1 MKSLFL
7 AATGLGLAANKTKNF
22 DFGKTSSEL
31 AGFTTKMAGTGTS
44 CYPSGNCTKETLV
57 GKYTL
62 YDKEY
67 TIDDSI
73 ILRALSVYSA
83 KMLDG
88 GYMTIINNVKDK
100 QPLYRDE
107 IRVRYKSAANGGK
120 EGNQCGPF
128 DPDGGIDLIT
138 NKCIHTFF
146 LYVETA
152 ICYKQLVG
160 SFQQRLLKAG
170 QLFQEEND
178 SLNDRVIDE
187 IVASNGRQTDR
198 LIWKGD
204 YKSPIDDITHYDG
217 LVKKTFNAMG
227 AAVNHS
233 MQYDFTGTL
242 GGAECIEL
250 QYGGQYE
257 SFPFD
262 TDTATTIGN
271 VAAYLTALTHPI
283 TLQPLLTV
291 AFNGTDQ
298 ITLVS
303 NFPNLRIEM
312 TIQSTD
318 CDGITCSASGAVAI
332 VETELVAYEVSD
344 APLTIPYVPVTTS
357 NVLKQMELIYM
368 KAAGE
373 HPDLSIQNDFFIH
386 VAPKVW
392 AALKAASMNLT
403 GAFNGVN
410 GMNENPK
417 PFGLRV
423 VEQPGLVG
431 CDVIFAS
438 RTSNLFFGTDLESDM
453 DNTQIWIDRDCQ
465 EVRMRHESRQGVQI
479 DRFVDT
485 VSNLEGAPFVFQAPQ
500 TEDCKA
506 VGNC

>member
-1 MKSLFL
+1 
-7 AATGLGLAANKTKNF
+7 
-22 DFGKTSSEL
+22 
-31 AGFTTKMAGTGTS
+31 
-44 CYPSGNCTKETLV
+44 
-57 GKYTL
+57 
-62 YDKEY
+62 
-67 TIDDSI
+67 
-73 ILRALSVYSA
+73 
-83 KMLDG
+83 
-88 GYMTIINNVKDK
+88 
-100 QPLYRDE
+100 
-107 IRVRYKSAANGGK
+107 
-120 EGNQCGPF
+120 
-128 DPDGGIDLIT
+128 
-138 NKCIHTFF
+138 
-146 LYVETA
+146 
-152 ICYKQLVG
+152 
-160 SFQQRLLKAG
+160 
-170 QLFQEEND
+170 
-178 SLNDRVIDE
+178 
-187 IVASNGRQTDR
+187 
-198 LIWKGD
+198 
-204 YKSPIDDITHYDG
+204 
-217 LVKKTFNAMG
+217 
-227 AAVNHS
+227 
-233 MQYDFTGTL
+233 
-242 GGAECIEL
+242 
-250 QYGGQYE
+250 
-257 SFPFD
+257 
-262 TDTATTIGN
+262 
-271 VAAYLTALTHPI
+271 
-283 TLQPLLTV
+283 LTV

-318 CDGITCSASGAVAI
+318 CDGITCSASGAVTI